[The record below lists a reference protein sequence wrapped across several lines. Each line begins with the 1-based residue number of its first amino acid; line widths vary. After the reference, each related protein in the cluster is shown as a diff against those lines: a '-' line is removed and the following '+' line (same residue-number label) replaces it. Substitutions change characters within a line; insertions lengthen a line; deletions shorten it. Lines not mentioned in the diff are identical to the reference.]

1 MEYLAITGTIFIN
14 LFSMKVELRDP
25 NKIMKLSRLGSFHQS
40 KLSFLRSFLN
50 EFKEWEYKRDLF
62 DLNENG
68 FGEAV
73 YSFKKNKRV
82 YSLVCFANEIK
93 DEERSDRV
101 IATKWDAAF
110 TLHDG
115 VPTKKDIERLK
126 NEVPKQEVG
135 RLSYKELTLSRA
147 NRSVRVF
154 NHVVQSLSEGLQ
166 PSLDLIDKVGYLY
179 RTTAVYGSG
188 KFGLADRFR
197 LKNREEINGPFRLE
211 MMLVYLV
218 RQFTVDQVNHIAKF
232 KNPKKAIKL
241 DLKICRKLGIGNSTG
256 LGMAPFIVNHPTLL
270 NNWIFC
276 RETALKKIRE
286 IKKVNLNNSDLFKN
300 CVKKSL
306 KNITSWNTES
316 EYQLKKIKSLFR
328 DLEKFIDFIDHKF
341 NFEEDY
347 PFNKI
352 YLWLE
357 KHTCEECIEYIVS
370 IMMEPFNEIVD
381 PLVKK
386 MSSDEDKY
394 FTIPTTRSIKD
405 LKKIIRIK
413 YSNILSIN
421 FRKREN
427 LKKFWFISKNKEEPR
442 LANRFEENGADL
454 EQPLAIARDIKELYI
469 RLLRF
474 KNNLTV
480 DKFLAENSDLRHV
493 VRRVFIL
500 EKFPY
505 AEIQDNTIGE
515 NVVPIDMLRLKLSFF
530 GALKFDPRS
539 DKWLRICMFQ
549 GAPLP
554 NELKDYDEHWVY
566 NFHS

>member
-1 MEYLAITGTIFIN
+1 MNI
-14 LFSMKVELRDP
+14 ELRDP
-25 NKIMKLSRLGSFHQS
+25 NTIMKLSRLGSFHQS

-50 EFKEWEYKRDLF
+50 EFKDWDYSRDLF
-62 DLNENG
+62 NLDKNG
-68 FGEAV
+68 YGEAV
-73 YSFKKNKRV
+73 YSFKKGNRV
-82 YSLVCFANEIK
+82 YSLVCFANQIK

-115 VPTKKDIERLK
+115 IPTKDDIERLK

-147 NRSVRVF
+147 NKSVRVF
-154 NHVVQSLSEGLQ
+154 NHVVDSLSEGKQ
-166 PSLDLIDKVGYLY
+166 PDLELLSKVGYLY

-197 LKNREEINGPFRLE
+197 IKNREEINGPFRLE

-218 RQFTVDQVNHIAKF
+218 RQFTFDQVNHVAHH
-232 KNPKKAIKL
+232 KNPKTAVKL
-241 DLKICRKLGIGNSTG
+241 DKQICKNLGIGNSTG

-270 NNWIFC
+270 NNWILS

-286 IKKVNLNNSDLFKN
+286 IKNVQDKDAELFID

-306 KNITSWNTES
+306 TNITSWNTDS
-316 EYQLKKIKSLFR
+316 EYQQNKIKSLLKNIR
-328 DLEKFIDFIDHKF
+328 KFIDYIENSFDFKA
-341 NFEEDY
+341 EY
-347 PFNKI
+347 PFNKV

-357 KHTCEECIEYIVS
+357 QNVCEECIEYVVS
-370 IMMEPFNEIVD
+370 IMMEPYNHIIE
-381 PLVKK
+381 PLVSN

-394 FTIPTTRSIKD
+394 FNIPTNRTVNE
-405 LKKIIRIK
+405 LKKIIEKK
-413 YSNILSIN
+413 YPNILDIN
-421 FRKREN
+421 FDQKESQQN
-427 LKKFWFISKNKEEPR
+427 FWFISKNKEEPR
-442 LANRFEENGADL
+442 LADRFEEHGSEL
-454 EQPLAIARDIKELYI
+454 EQPLAIARDIKKLYEK
-469 RLLRF
+469 LFLE
-474 KNNLTV
+474 KENLTIAQ
-480 DKFLAENSDLRHV
+480 FLSSNSEFRHV
-493 VRRVFIL
+493 IRRAFIV

-505 AEIQDNTIGE
+505 SEIQDNTIGKDII
-515 NVVPIDMLRLKLSFF
+515 PIDMLRLKLSFF

-554 NELKDYDEHWVY
+554 TELKNYDEQWVY
-566 NFHS
+566 KTNN